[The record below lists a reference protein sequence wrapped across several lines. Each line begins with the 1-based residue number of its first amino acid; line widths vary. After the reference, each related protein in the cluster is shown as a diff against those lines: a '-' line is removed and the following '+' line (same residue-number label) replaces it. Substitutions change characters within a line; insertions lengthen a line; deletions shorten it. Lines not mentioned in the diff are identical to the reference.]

1 MGPFRRTNRGGLG
14 VASPTTLS
22 GTVSPPLVNEPPK
35 FEIVLNFKWLQI
47 QFNDGRVDLNLNL
60 LLLSIMESNGRR
72 QNPLAASA

>member
-1 MGPFRRTNRGGLG
+1 
-14 VASPTTLS
+14 
-22 GTVSPPLVNEPPK
+22 VNEPPK